1 MDAHI
6 IDCKG
11 LKCPAP
17 VINTK
22 KYFDSIESGEA
33 TVIVDNEAAKNNVT
47 KLASS
52 SGYRFETTYEKNLY
66 YIKITKECSCCTGIN
81 SISKK
86 FTIVISSN
94 KLGTGDDKL
103 GSVLMKSYL
112 YALSESSNLPT
123 DLIFLNGGVMLTTE
137 GSECIESIKLLS
149 DKGVNILNCGTCL
162 DFYGLKEKL
171 LIGEVS
177 NMYTIVEKMNGAD
190 LTIKI

>member
-1 MDAHI
+1 
-6 IDCKG
+6 
-11 LKCPAP
+11 
-17 VINTK
+17 
-22 KYFDSIESGEA
+22 
-33 TVIVDNEAAKNNVT
+33 
-47 KLASS
+47 
-52 SGYRFETTYEKNLY
+52 
-66 YIKITKECSCCTGIN
+66 
-81 SISKK
+81 
-86 FTIVISSN
+86 
-94 KLGTGDDKL
+94 
-103 GSVLMKSYL
+103 MKSYL